1 VYLIQASL
9 LLFGQ
14 QGFVISR
21 NDKNKQL
28 TLLSQGKLAL
38 TAIDKLFHYINIGA
52 PKKLKTQHHP
62 LVRPIYVNFCKI
74 LLNLSHETV
83 PLSRKT
89 ESSIIVCLVRRFA

>member
-28 TLLSQGKLAL
+28 TFLSQGKPAL
-38 TAIDKLFHYINIGA
+38 TAINKLFDYKNIGA
-52 PKKLKTQHHP
+52 PK
-62 LVRPIYVNFCKI
+62 N
-74 LLNLSHETV
+74 
-83 PLSRKT
+83 
-89 ESSIIVCLVRRFA
+89 